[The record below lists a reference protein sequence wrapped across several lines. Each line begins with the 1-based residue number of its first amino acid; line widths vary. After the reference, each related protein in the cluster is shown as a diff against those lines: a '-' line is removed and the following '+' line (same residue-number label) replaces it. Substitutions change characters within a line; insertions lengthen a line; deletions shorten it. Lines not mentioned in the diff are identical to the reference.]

1 MDGVRILAE
10 NTTQVYWWV
19 ALIIA
24 LLMGILTGLVIGIK
38 DDSVRGWWCGVILF
52 VFAFSII
59 YFPNMKPETTYD
71 VIVDD
76 TVSWTEF
83 NEKYEVIGQNGE
95 IINVRLKE
103 QSNE

>member
-24 LLMGILTGLVIGIK
+24 LGISLITGIIICIK
-38 DDSVRGWWCGVILF
+38 DESYAGVICGVII
-52 VFAFSII
+52 FAFAFCII
-59 YFPNMKPETTYD
+59 YFPNMKPTTTYD

-83 NEKYEVIGQNGE
+83 NEKYEVMDQNGE
-95 IINVRLKE
+95 IIRVKLKE
-103 QSNE
+103 D

>member
-24 LLMGILTGLVIGIK
+24 SFIGLATGVIICIK
-38 DDSVRGWWCGVILF
+38 DDSAVGLPCGAVVFIL
-52 VFAFSII
+52 AFSII
-59 YFPNMKPETTYD
+59 YFPNMKPETIYD
-71 VIVDD
+71 VIVED

-83 NEKYEVIGQNGE
+83 NEKYEVLDQNGE
-95 IINVRLKE
+95 IIKVKLKE
-103 QSNE
+103 